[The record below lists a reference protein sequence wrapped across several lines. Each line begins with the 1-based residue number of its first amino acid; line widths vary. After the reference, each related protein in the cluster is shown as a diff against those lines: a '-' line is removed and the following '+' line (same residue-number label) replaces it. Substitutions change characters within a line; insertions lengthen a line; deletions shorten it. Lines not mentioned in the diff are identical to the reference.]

1 MPFPLLLR
9 LRGENVFHTFLSES
23 IWNQQNERNS
33 SAMTFLSFKEKKK
46 KRYSKAKLSPKI
58 SDPKVNKR
66 KTRKE
71 EREEGTVRTTWQERQ
86 KCSSH

>member
-1 MPFPLLLR
+1 MPFPLFLR

-23 IWNQQNERNS
+23 IWKRQNEWNS
-33 SAMTFLSFKEKKK
+33 SAMTFLPFKEKK
-46 KRYSKAKLSPKI
+46 KRYSKAKLTPKI

-71 EREEGTVRTTWQERQ
+71 KREGGTIRTTWQERQ
-86 KCSSH
+86 KCPSH